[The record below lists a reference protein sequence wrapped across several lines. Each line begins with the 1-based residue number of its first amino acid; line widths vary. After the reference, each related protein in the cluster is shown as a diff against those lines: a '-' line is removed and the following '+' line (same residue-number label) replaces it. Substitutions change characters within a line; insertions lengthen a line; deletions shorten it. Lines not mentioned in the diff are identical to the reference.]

1 MPNKRTKW
9 EQEMQ
14 TARRQIE
21 RTNVAATVAEFERT
35 KDARGVEQFA
45 KAHGTEHDRVVI
57 DALVQAIVSRR
68 AGSKPD
74 RLK

>member
-14 TARRQIE
+14 TTRRQIE
-21 RTNVAATVAEFERT
+21 RTNVAATVAEFDRT
-35 KDARGVEQFA
+35 KDASGVEQFA
-45 KAHGTEHDRVVI
+45 RANCSEHDRIVI

-68 AGSKPD
+68 ARSKPD

>member
-14 TARRQIE
+14 TARRQVE

-35 KDARGVEQFA
+35 KDASGVEQLARAF
-45 KAHGTEHDRVVI
+45 GTEHDRVVI
-57 DALVQAIVSRR
+57 EALVQAIVSRR

>member
-14 TARRQIE
+14 TARRQVE

-35 KDARGVEQFA
+35 KDASGVEQFA
-45 KAHGTEHDRVVI
+45 RANCSEPDRVVI
-57 DALVQAIVSRR
+57 EALVQAIVSRR

-74 RLK
+74 RMK

>member
-21 RTNVAATVAEFERT
+21 RTNVAATVAEFDRT
-35 KDARGVEQFA
+35 KDACGVEQFA
-45 KAHGTEHDRVVI
+45 RANCSEHDRIVI

-68 AGSKPD
+68 ARSKPD